1 MRRRRIE
8 RLGAGGGTTLIG
20 CDGRVVGSPG
30 TIEKYVVKHSL
41 ENISFQV
48 VTPTFSHSY
57 TI

>member
-8 RLGAGGGTTLIG
+8 HLGAGGGTTLIG
-20 CDGRVVGSPG
+20 CDGREVESPV
-30 TIEKYVVKHSL
+30 TIENYVNKYSL

>member
-1 MRRRRIE
+1 MKRRRIE

-30 TIEKYVVKHSL
+30 MIENYVIRHYL
-41 ENISFQV
+41 QNISFQV